1 MLRHTIPVRRDLDRI
16 ADDHGFDFHVI
27 DNEIYWDESRAYRFT
42 LRQIEEQIEKPTA
55 ELHQMCLEAVDRAV
69 KDEQLLQQ
77 LAIPP
82 LYWDAIAESWRQ
94 GILLSMAVW
103 ILYGAVPTLRL
114 SCWNIMRI
122 RQRHF
127 TKLPGFNGFGWK
139 TPDAAG

>member
-1 MLRHTIPVRRDLDRI
+1 M
-16 ADDHGFDFHVI
+16 
-27 DNEIYWDESRAYRFT
+27 
-42 LRQIEEQIEKPTA
+42 
-55 ELHQMCLEAVDRAV
+55 

-127 TKLPGFNGFGWK
+127 TKLPGFNGL
-139 TPDAAG
+139 AGRRQTQRGDPA